1 MEALQLLDKIDNLQ
15 ILFEPIYSADEHRI
29 VAYEVLTGEDEDG
42 ELIHFTQF
50 IYDEDI
56 PIEIRGEVEQLIARQ
71 AVQMILPHLKE
82 VDLYLPCNPNILMLD
97 YGEGYFN
104 LLSELLEEEQLKHI
118 TLVLSEHKFQG
129 NIEHLNHVV
138 KYLKTYGIKIALNEI
153 GAHSK
158 LDSLLALEPSV
169 LKINVDQLNY
179 SNWGNQHPVFTTLRS
194 FAGRMGATLMVTN
207 IATTYEFQH
216 GWKNGARYYKGPYL
230 HVPSREFLE
239 RDMLKER
246 LKQECEQF
254 ILTEKK
260 LLRQKFELEKK
271 LTHIIQD
278 SIQQFNPT
286 STNIDTLMNLAK
298 RIENSAFRLYICD
311 GEGFQLTP
319 NIVWN
324 EGQWNIQ
331 EEARNKNWSWRPYF
345 LQQLLKLREESTPV
359 LSSSYSDI
367 ETGEPTRTFSVA
379 LPNNEYLFV
388 DISYNYLYENNIVN

>member
-29 VAYEVLTGEDEDG
+29 VAYEVLKGEDEDG
-42 ELIHFTQF
+42 EIIHFTHF
-50 IYDEDI
+50 IYDEAI
-56 PIEIRGEVEQLIARQ
+56 PIEIRSEIEQVIARQ
-71 AVQMILPHLKE
+71 AVQIILPHLE
-82 VDLYLPCNPNILMLD
+82 EIDIYLPCNPNILMLD

-104 LLSELLEEEQLKHI
+104 LLSEFLTEDQLKHV
-118 TLVLSEHKFQG
+118 TLVLSEHKFDG
-129 NIEHLNHVV
+129 DIKHLNHVV
-138 KYLKTYGIKIALNEI
+138 KYLKTYGIKFALNEI

-158 LDSLLALEPSV
+158 LESLLALEPSV

-179 SNWGNQHPVFTTLRS
+179 SNWGNQHPVFTTLRT

-207 IATTYEFQH
+207 IDTTYEFQH
-216 GWKNGARYYKGPYL
+216 AWKNGARYYKGPYL
-230 HVPSREFLE
+230 HAPSKDFLE
-239 RDMLKER
+239 RDTLKER

-260 LLRQKFELEKK
+260 LIRQKFELEKK
-271 LTHIIQD
+271 LTHVIQE
-278 SIQQFNPT
+278 SIQQYNPT
-286 STNIDTLMNLAK
+286 SANIESIMKLAK
-298 RIENSAFRLYICD
+298 HIEDSAFRLYICD

-319 NIVWN
+319 NIVQR
-324 EGQWNIQ
+324 EGEWMIQ
-331 EEARNKNWSWRPYF
+331 EAARNKNWSWRPYF
-345 LQQLLKLREESTPV
+345 LQQLLKLREESLPV

-367 ETGEPTRTFSVA
+367 ETEEPTRTFSIA